1 MIESVFRWLSPPQPL
16 IQKNFLFGTRFQFS
30 VVCLVN
36 FELLNPSHRRL
47 WKNYF
52 RWRLPLTGRMIL
64 GNTLAFFHNRKKQS
78 AKILAGEK
86 KKMLDL
92 VLNAQQPFVEASF
105 ISVRDL

>member
-1 MIESVFRWLSPPQPL
+1 
-16 IQKNFLFGTRFQFS
+16 
-30 VVCLVN
+30 
-36 FELLNPSHRRL
+36 
-47 WKNYF
+47 
-52 RWRLPLTGRMIL
+52 MIL